1 MLSKN
6 PVAEHHAP
14 TGSGKKK
21 RGAGTR
27 GRRGGGGGGG
37 GGGKKKKKGE
47 TPLQTRGAPGERA
60 RLREQRRVRRIRYV
74 LMQKETEGKRYTFA
88 SVRLVQGRDWYTGES
103 SDGRQMG
110 TQRSL
115 ALVCSLYAVRVACEE
130 STTKSVMLSQSGAA
144 APLTS
149 LVLGNGRCARNREK
163 E

>member
-27 GRRGGGGGGG
+27 GGRG
-37 GGGKKKKKGE
+37 GGGKKKKKGEE

-60 RLREQRRVRRIRYV
+60 RLREQRRVRSIRYV